1 MELPNPTQPVSS
13 FELPALHRNEPVL
26 DVLWARHL
34 DEVRAAQRLRYR
46 VFVDEMGA
54 RPDAPAGTPPGH
66 DADLFDRYC
75 EHLIVR
81 TREDHRTPATVIGTY
96 RILTPWAA
104 TRAGGLYSDTEFD
117 LNPLRALRSRMVE
130 LGRSCVHPDWRQGS
144 VIMLLWGAVADL
156 MQRNGLDTLIGCAS
170 IGMRDGG
177 HVAAS
182 LWHRLR
188 QTHLASPEH
197 CVQAHLPLPV
207 EQLDCRLA
215 VEPPPLI
222 KGYLRCGAKV
232 LGAPAWDPAFNTAD
246 LPLMMRLAD
255 LPTRYRRHF
264 LGG

>member
-13 FELPALHRNEPVL
+13 FEISTLRRNEPVL
-26 DVLWARHL
+26 DVVWARHL
-34 DEVRAAQRLRYR
+34 DEVRAAQRLRHQ
-46 VFVDEMGA
+46 VFVGEMGA
-54 RPDAPAGTPPGH
+54 RPDVPPGTPEGH

-81 TREDHRTPATVIGTY
+81 TREDHRAPSMVIGTY

-104 TRAGGLYSDTEFD
+104 KRAGGLYSDTEFD
-117 LNPLRALRSRMVE
+117 LTPLRALRPRMIE
-130 LGRSCVHPDWRQGS
+130 LGRSCVHADWRQGS

-182 LWHRLR
+182 LWHKLR
-188 QTHLASPEH
+188 QTHLAAPELQ
-197 CVQAHLPLPV
+197 VQARLPLPV
-207 EQLDCRLA
+207 GQLETHLP

-222 KGYLRCGAKV
+222 KGYLRCGAHV
-232 LGAPAWDPAFNTAD
+232 LGAPAWDPTFNTAD
-246 LPLMMRLAD
+246 LPLMMRLAN
-255 LPTRYRRHF
+255 LPARYRRHF
-264 LGG
+264 LGD

>member
-1 MELPNPTQPVSS
+1 MEMPNPTQPVSS
-13 FELPALHRNEPVL
+13 FELSVLRRNEPTL
-26 DVLWARHL
+26 DVSWARHL
-34 DEVRAAQRLRYR
+34 DEVRAAQRLRYQ

-54 RPDAPAGTPPGH
+54 RPDVPVGTPAGH

-81 TREDHRTPATVIGTY
+81 TRDERSAPGVVIGTY

-104 TRAGGLYSDTEFD
+104 KRAGSLYSDTEFD
-117 LNPLRALRSRMVE
+117 LAPLHALRPRMVE
-130 LGRSCVHPDWRQGS
+130 LGRSCVHAEWRHGS

-182 LWHRLR
+182 LWDKLR
-188 QTHLASPEH
+188 RTHLASPELQ
-197 CVQAHLPLPV
+197 VQARPPLPV
-207 EQLDCRLA
+207 EKLESHLP
-215 VEPPPLI
+215 VEAPALI
-222 KGYLRCGAKV
+222 KGYLRCGARV
-232 LGAPAWDPAFNTAD
+232 LGAPAWDPIFNTAD

-255 LPTRYRRHF
+255 LPSRYRRHF
-264 LGG
+264 LRG